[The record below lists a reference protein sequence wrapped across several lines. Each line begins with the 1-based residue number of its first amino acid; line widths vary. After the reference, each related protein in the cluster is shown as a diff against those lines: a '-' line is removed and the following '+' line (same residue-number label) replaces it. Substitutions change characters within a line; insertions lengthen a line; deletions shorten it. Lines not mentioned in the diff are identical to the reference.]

1 MRRTGAKPSQNPG
14 PGAEH
19 SAQPGKK
26 AALRLP
32 RWRLVLIVLSLL
44 GFLVFFCPVF
54 GGILNPVN
62 LGAMAG
68 FLVLAAVF
76 CWWSGF
82 VRLLR
87 RVWSRRWG
95 KVLLLVSGVGLLALV
110 LLVLMLCGAVL
121 ARLRAVPKEPCPTV
135 IVLGCQV
142 RGTAPSLLLS
152 YRIEAAAAYLEAN
165 PGSAAVLTGGK
176 GSGENISEAECMYRG
191 LIARGIDPA
200 RLYKEEEATDTLEN
214 IRFSMAVM
222 EREGLSG
229 PAALVSNDIHI
240 CRAERMAADLGLEA
254 CGLAAKTS
262 WYSRPTYV
270 LREALALAYYL
281 LSP

>member
-1 MRRTGAKPSQNPG
+1 MKRTSPKQSD
-14 PGAEH
+14 
-19 SAQPGKK
+19 SR
-26 AALRLP
+26 AAASRLP
-32 RWRLVLIVLSLL
+32 RWRRTLILLSLL
-44 GFLVFFCPVF
+44 GFLIFFFPVF

-62 LGAMAG
+62 LGAMLG
-68 FLVLAAVF
+68 FLALAAVF
-76 CWWSGF
+76 RWWPGF

-95 KVLLLVSGVGLLALV
+95 RVLLLLSGAGLLALT
-110 LLVLMLCGAVL
+110 LLVLVLCGMVL
-121 ARLRAVPKEPCPTV
+121 ARLRAVPEEPCPTV

-165 PGSAAVLTGGK
+165 PGSAAILTGGK
-176 GSGENISEAECMYRG
+176 GSGESISEAACMYRS
-191 LIARGIDPA
+191 LVERGIDPA
-200 RLYKEEEATDTLEN
+200 RLYQEEEATDTLEN